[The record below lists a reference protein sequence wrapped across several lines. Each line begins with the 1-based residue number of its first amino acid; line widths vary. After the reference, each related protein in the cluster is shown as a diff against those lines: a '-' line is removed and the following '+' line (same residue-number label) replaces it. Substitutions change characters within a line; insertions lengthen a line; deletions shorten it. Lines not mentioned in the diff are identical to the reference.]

1 MIKSFNGRTPKIA
14 PSAFVSEAA
23 YVVGDVEIAEGASVW
38 PGAVVRGDFGKITI
52 GRNTAIEDGTVV
64 HSATDLSIGDNCII
78 GHGAVIHCHKI
89 GNNVLIG
96 NNATLL
102 DGAEVGNYCIVA
114 AGALV
119 PPQMKIPDESLVMG
133 SPAKIKGK
141 VPPERLAMLK
151 AGAGG
156 YSQLAQQYKEQGL

>member
-1 MIKSFNGRTPKIA
+1 MVKSFNGKTPKIA
-14 PSAFVSEAA
+14 PSAFVSESA
-23 YVVGDVEIAEGASVW
+23 YVVGDVEIADNASVW

-52 GRNTAIEDGTVV
+52 GKNTAIEDAAVV
-64 HSATDLSIGDNCII
+64 HSGGDLVIGDNCII
-78 GHGAVIHCHKI
+78 GHGAVVHCRKV
-89 GNNVLIG
+89 GNNVLVG

-102 DGAEVGNYCIVA
+102 DGAEIGDYCIIG

-119 PPQMKIPDESLVMG
+119 PPETRIPDESLVMG
-133 SPAKIKGK
+133 NPAKIKGK

-156 YSQLAQQYKEQGL
+156 YARLAQQYKEQGL